1 MEAAFFEKALS
12 QGLWATVAIFLFLYF
27 VKSTEKRDLRQ
38 EEREVQYRK
47 VINELSQ
54 NFNAIL
60 LIQKDLTDIKELLLT
75 IKGDC
80 IEKNWLGG
88 KD

>member
-1 MEAAFFEKALS
+1 LEAAFFEKALS